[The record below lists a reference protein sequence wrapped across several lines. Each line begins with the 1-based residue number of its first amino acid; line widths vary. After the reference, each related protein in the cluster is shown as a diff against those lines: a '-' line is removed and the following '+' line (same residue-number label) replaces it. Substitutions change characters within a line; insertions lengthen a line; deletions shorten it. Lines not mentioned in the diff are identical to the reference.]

1 MKNDYQECIEKLMDT
16 EILTEE
22 ECIKLTDKALQ
33 ETIIGSEQIGRS
45 LKSVINKISNC
56 NK

>member
-1 MKNDYQECIEKLMDT
+1 MKNDYRECIEKLMDT
-16 EILTEE
+16 GILTEE

-33 ETIIGSEQIGRS
+33 ETVIGSEQIGRS